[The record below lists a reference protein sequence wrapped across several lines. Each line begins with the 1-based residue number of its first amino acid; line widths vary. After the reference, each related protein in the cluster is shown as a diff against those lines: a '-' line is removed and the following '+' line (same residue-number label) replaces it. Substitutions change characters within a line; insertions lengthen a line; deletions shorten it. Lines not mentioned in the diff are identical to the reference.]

1 MLLSPNGDIRAKTEL
16 NIDEIIA
23 ISDLNSM
30 VQELKEKYN
39 VNLERIEKFVKEF
52 LILKISYNRKSR
64 SESVELT
71 KQLIND
77 REKLKGD
84 DIFKRDRII

>member
-1 MLLSPNGDIRAKTEL
+1 MLLSPTGDIRAKTEL